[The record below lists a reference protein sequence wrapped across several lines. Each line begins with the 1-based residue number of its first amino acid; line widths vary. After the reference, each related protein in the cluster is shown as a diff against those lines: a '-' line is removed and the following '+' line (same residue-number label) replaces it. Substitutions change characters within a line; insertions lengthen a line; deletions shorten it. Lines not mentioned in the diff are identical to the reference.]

1 MNLTQLY
8 TIIDAQRLLENKGD
22 EIFRLVDGI
31 YQQETIK
38 ALNRTVSQIKP
49 ILEKELNK
57 TLTND
62 EAQIIIKQILG

>member
-31 YQQETIK
+31 YQAETIK
-38 ALNRTVSQIKP
+38 ALSRTVSQVKP